1 MRVASKIVEN
11 MLGSAEGRLG
21 VDIIIVLAATS
32 APSYGC
38 GTPLAVTGICQSG
51 PKPVS
56 IHGY

>member
-38 GTPLAVTGICQSG
+38 GTRSR
-51 PKPVS
+51 
-56 IHGY
+56 